1 MNECIFCRIV
11 KGELPCTKIF
21 ENDAVL
27 AFMDIGPII
36 KGHVLI
42 IPKAHYATLPEVPAE
57 LAAQVMVVVQNVA
70 AALLS
75 ALSADGV
82 NVHQSNGACAGPGGA
97 ARPFPRH
104 SRASEQDDGHRW
116 NWNAATTYESPA
128 ELLATADAIRHAHR
142 LGSGSVRAFRRMLT
156 PRGACRTA
164 GSGTPDTPRG

>member
-82 NVHQSNGACAGPGGA
+82 NVHQSNGACAGQVVPHVH
-97 ARPFPRH
+97 FHVIPRF
-104 SRASEQDDGHRW
+104 SNDGHRW
-116 NWNAATTYESPA
+116 NWAATTYENPA
-128 ELLATADAIRHAHR
+128 EMAALGQR
-142 LGSGSVRAFRRMLT
+142 LRAVLT
-156 PRGACRTA
+156 P
-164 GSGTPDTPRG
+164 